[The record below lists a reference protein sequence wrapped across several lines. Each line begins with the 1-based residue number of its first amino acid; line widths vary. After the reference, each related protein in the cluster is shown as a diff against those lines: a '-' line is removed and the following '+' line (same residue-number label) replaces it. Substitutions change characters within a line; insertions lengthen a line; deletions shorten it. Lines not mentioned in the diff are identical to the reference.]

1 MRILLDIMGG
11 DLSPRELVHGGI
23 DAGHRRG
30 IDIVFAGDCAAI
42 RDVLASRGE
51 KPGGQFDILPASQ
64 VVRMD
69 DPPVRAVREKR
80 DSSLARG
87 LTALRDGHV
96 DGFVSAGNTGAV
108 VAASIFLL
116 GRALRF
122 ARPGILVSIPTL
134 AGKDLLVIDV
144 GANSDCSPEH
154 LVDFGLMGA
163 TYARGALQ
171 IDRPTLGLLNIGTE
185 PGKGSKLTR
194 RAFDLLDAAP
204 LPFVGSVEAHHL
216 LDERPADVVVCEGF
230 VGNIFLKA
238 TEGGVSAVT
247 NLLKRSIRRRLV
259 SKLGAFLLKGA
270 FAELRE
276 TLSYRHRGGAPL
288 LGVNGVVVI
297 AHGRSDS
304 RAIASAIEVAH
315 RQIEAD
321 LIGRFSR
328 GVDGWSPHAD

>member
-1 MRILLDIMGG
+1 MRILLDIMGA
-11 DLSPRELVHGGI
+11 DLPPRELVSGGI
-23 DAGHRRG
+23 EAGHQSG
-30 IDIVFAGDCAAI
+30 FDIVFAGDSAAI

-51 KPGGQFDILPASQ
+51 KPGRQFDILPASQ

-80 DSSLARG
+80 DSSLALG
-87 LTALRDGHV
+87 LAALRDGHV

-108 VAASIFLL
+108 VVASIFIL
-116 GRALRF
+116 GRALRI

-134 AGKDLLVIDV
+134 AGTDLLVIDV

-163 TYARGALQ
+163 TYAREALR

-194 RAFDLLDAAP
+194 RASDLLDAAP

-216 LDERPADVVVCEGF
+216 LGDRPVDVVVCEGF
-230 VGNIFLKA
+230 VGNVFLKA
-238 TEGGVSAVT
+238 IEGGVSAAT
-247 NLLKRSIRRRLV
+247 NLLRRSIRRRIV
-259 SKLGAFLLKGA
+259 SKLGALLLQGA
-270 FAELRE
+270 FAELRD

-304 RAIASAIEVAH
+304 QAIASAIEVAH

-321 LIGRFSR
+321 LVSHFSR
-328 GVDGWSPHAD
+328 GVDGWSPDAG